1 MLKILPYNIGTFK
14 SVHKVIIEGD
24 GVIDLSRAL
33 VMMKIAITVE
43 NTNVF
48 MSIKVFVFIIDKSNI
63 GLKSFIQQKEK

>member
-1 MLKILPYNIGTFK
+1 MEQAGFTVPQN
-14 SVHKVIIEGD
+14 IIEGD
-24 GVIDLSRAL
+24 GVLDLSGAL

>member
-1 MLKILPYNIGTFK
+1 MNYNEG
-14 SVHKVIIEGD
+14 IIEGD
-24 GVIDLSRAL
+24 GVLDLSRAL

>member
-1 MLKILPYNIGTFK
+1 
-14 SVHKVIIEGD
+14 
-24 GVIDLSRAL
+24 
-33 VMMKIAITVE
+33 MMKIAITVE